1 MKNYLLISLAFA
13 LSAFAEERPVSPEQ
27 LAAIEAGGE
36 LEAPRPKNLPD
47 FTKYDPVPQN
57 KYGPKNPWNL
67 GPTGIVGVMNHEFK
81 GDQILVSAVLKG
93 SPAEGKVL
101 KGDVVIGMNGK
112 KFEAGGHLGYQIG
125 KAIIEAERE
134 VNGGKISFMMWRD
147 LNLIAR
153 SGPKD
158 VISVDI
164 DEIFAKARDDNSLY
178 EWKSEEARTKEALG
192 FDEFPIDGSNYV
204 ANLTLEVLPD
214 YSDTAPYDCPKT
226 ERILEDAWKVL
237 AKKFVEDPNV
247 RRSGRGGIIEAF
259 ALVASGKPE
268 YLELV
273 RKWVRGKHSPWHPP
287 KERIGARFE
296 PGYRGYNGYQSWHH
310 GFGGLYCALYYE
322 ATGDDYVLPALRKY
336 AIETAMGQS
345 GGGSWGHTFSFP
357 RVNGGELHRMNP
369 GYGALNAA
377 GNRCFFLITLAKK
390 LGIKHPEI
398 DLAVGRAHRFF
409 NSYVDLGAIPYGDFG
424 AYPTDDSNG
433 KNTGIAF
440 SMKLLG
446 NDYGAKYFAMMSSHC
461 AFTRRGGHGHDYHGN
476 WSSWAATMCGPEVR
490 MANERNLRWR
500 RTLCRTHTG
509 SFVYQSPTGYGALR
523 DPTATEVLH
532 QAVAMGQT
540 LITGKDPNPKLYP
553 NEQEFEQLLASAQ
566 PQLNDAKLI
575 ERAGT
580 PWRERSTDEV
590 FKLINIFK
598 PKARGQVAAELA
610 KRYQAGEKEIV
621 PRLAQLL
628 DHEDARTR
636 DGACA
641 GLIACGKDAALQYQS
656 KIIGLL
662 DAPEEFVRIRALNT
676 LGRITIGPD
685 AQVAMLSATART
697 FEYMGA
703 APNSLRSHAQSVLFK
718 GEHVLAKS
726 PFEAGYDE
734 ELVQVALEKLIALD
748 PMGNRPFLAHREGV
762 WSKDTVVR
770 LAGPLIH
777 TVANP
782 QIVDQMFNGR
792 RQAAVA
798 LMEQFGY
805 QETLEASANMLWKR
819 DALPR
824 QIRGKVSYKLGV
836 IDIDLVKQYPGAFK
850 HIVDPLKNWIADDPL
865 AKISVK
871 VGKKTI
877 DTNVEEL
884 IDLIVVAPDAP
895 LPGSLAKEVEQW
907 FVSSMKGDAREGYRE
922 VLKDPSRHLTFRQ
935 MTALS
940 ALAGQG
946 EITDLLRYVSHPD
959 RRLRL
964 HTHKLLNELPGI
976 TAALVKAL
984 EKELS
989 VGSGESD
996 GSIPVGLLAVLRSRG
1011 DAAALP
1017 AARKAL
1023 AHPDGAVRGEA
1034 IRTVFALGGD
1044 AALIDVFKQLRAATD
1059 SEELDGCEKALLSRR
1074 DVPAHAEKT
1083 VGACIAL
1090 LPKAEEPVRDSL
1102 YWVLANLGG
1111 PKALVALEKAA
1122 QAEVDDAAFDRIV
1135 EALSFAP
1142 DLETNELLIR
1152 LMRGYPERAERIA
1165 KVGARRLVIGP
1176 EGIGT
1181 LTDDEKMDFAG
1192 PLLKM
1197 VLDEKMITYL
1207 ARVRTGRC
1215 MLALQDAMR
1224 RGATDTATMSIIA
1237 AAEGMATAPAK
1248 DREWAADALKDAIEY
1263 IEVTQ
1268 LRGGP
1273 EAHDYRSYPIWKT
1286 ASERAGKALLKVFK
1300 PETAP
1305 LPEFDDL
1312 DLDL

>member
-1 MKNYLLISLAFA
+1 MKKLSMLCFVLSVSA
-13 LSAFAEERPVSPEQ
+13 LAEERPVSPEM
-27 LAAIEAGGE
+27 LAAIESGGE
-36 LEAPRPKNLPD
+36 LNVERPKNLPD
-47 FTKYDPVPQN
+47 YTKGDPVPQG
-57 KYGPKNPWNL
+57 KYGPMKPWNL
-67 GPTGIVGVMNHEFK
+67 GPSGIVGVINHEFK
-81 GDQILVSAVLKG
+81 GDQILVSAILKG

-101 KGDVVIGMNGK
+101 KGDVVVGMNGK
-112 KFEAGGHLGYQIG
+112 RFEAGGHLGYQIG
-125 KAIIEAERE
+125 KAIIEAEKE
-134 VNGGKISFMMWRD
+134 ANGGKISFMMWRD

-158 VISVDI
+158 VTSVDI
-164 DEIFAKARDDNSLY
+164 DEIFSKARDDNSLY
-178 EWKSEEARTKEALG
+178 EWKSEDARTSEALG
-192 FDEFPIDGSNYV
+192 FDEFPINGSNYV
-204 ANLTLEVLPD
+204 ASLTLNVLPE

-237 AKKFVEDPNV
+237 AKRFVEDPNV

-259 ALVASGKPE
+259 ALVSSGKAE
-268 YLELV
+268 YLDLV
-273 RKWVRGKHSPWHPP
+273 REWVRGKHSPWHPP
-287 KERIGARFE
+287 KEPIGARFK

-322 ATGDDYVLPALRKY
+322 ATGDEYVLPALRKY
-336 AIETAMGQS
+336 AIEAAMGQS
-345 GGGSWGHTFSFP
+345 RGGSWGHTFAFP
-357 RVNGGELHRMNP
+357 QFNGGELHRMNP

-377 GNRCFFLITLAKK
+377 GNRCFFLITLAQK
-390 LGIKHPEI
+390 LGIDHPEI
-398 DLAVGRAHRFF
+398 DLAVGRAHRYF

-424 AYPTDDSNG
+424 AAATDDSNG

-446 NDYGAKYFAMMSSHC
+446 NDYGAKYFGMMSSHC

-490 MANERNLRWR
+490 IANERNFRWR
-500 RTLCRTHTG
+500 RTLCRTHNG
-509 SFVYQSPTGYGALR
+509 SFVYQSPTQYGPLR

-532 QAVAMGQT
+532 QAVAKGYT

-553 NEQEFEQLLASAQ
+553 NAEEFDQLLASAQ
-566 PQLNDAKLI
+566 PQLNDAELI

-580 PWRERSTDEV
+580 PWRERSTDDV

-621 PRLAQLL
+621 PRLAQLM
-628 DHEDARTR
+628 DQEDARTR

-676 LGRITIGPD
+676 LGKITIGPD
-685 AQVAMLSATART
+685 AQVAMLKATAREFT
-697 FEYMGA
+697 YMGA

-718 GEHVLAKS
+718 GEHELAKS

-748 PMGNRPFLAHREGV
+748 PMGNRPFLAHRKGV

-798 LMEQFGY
+798 LMEPFGY

-824 QIRGKVSYKLGV
+824 QIRGKVSYKLGL

-871 VGKKTI
+871 VGKETI
-877 DTNVEEL
+877 DTNVE
-884 IDLIVVAPDAP
+884 DLINRIEAAPEAP
-895 LPGSLAKEVEQW
+895 LPTSLAKEVEQW
-907 FVSSMKGDAREGYRE
+907 FVSSVQDDALAGYRE
-922 VLKDPSRHLTFRQ
+922 VLKDPSRNLTFRQ

-940 ALAGQG
+940 ALAKQG
-946 EITDLLRYVSHPD
+946 ELTDLLRYVSHPD

-964 HTHKLLNELPGI
+964 HTRKLLNELSDI
-976 TAALVKAL
+976 TPALVKAMA
-984 EKELS
+984 
-989 VGSGESD
+989 SD
-996 GSIPVGLLAVLRSRG
+996 QLDKAGLLVVLRTRG

-1023 AHPDGAVRGEA
+1023 THADPAVRGEA
-1034 IRTVFALGGD
+1034 IQTVFALGAD

-1074 DVPAHAEKT
+1074 DDAVHAQKT

-1090 LPKAEEPVRDSL
+1090 LPKSEEPVRDSL

-1111 PKALVALEKAA
+1111 PEALAALEEAA
-1122 QAEVDDAAFDRIV
+1122 KNEVDDAAFDRII

-1165 KVGARRLVIGP
+1165 NVGARRLVIGP
-1176 EGIGT
+1176 DGIGT

-1197 VLDEKMITYL
+1197 VLDKKLITYL

-1215 MLALQDAMR
+1215 MIALQDAMR
-1224 RGATDTATMSIIA
+1224 RGAVDTATVSIIA
-1237 AAEGMATAPAK
+1237 AAEGMAEAPAK
-1248 DREWAADALKDAIEY
+1248 DRERAADALKDVIEY

-1273 EAHDYRSYPIWKT
+1273 EAHDHRYYPMWKT
-1286 ASERAGKALLKVFK
+1286 RSERAGKALLKVFK